1 MLVVPTVVAGTTANC
16 DSDLG
21 VRVRILALLLI
32 LPSLCFADDWTRE
45 DTYTQAALTA
55 LLIVDWGQTR
65 YLVKHPI
72 DPKQPDGTYN
82 WRAEGYNRF
91 LGEHPS
97 IGRVNN
103 YHVAVLAGHAAIS
116 TLLPPGW
123 RKGWQ
128 YVWIGIESDTV
139 YRNHHIGLRV
149 DF

>member
-1 MLVVPTVVAGTTANC
+1 M
-16 DSDLG
+16 
-21 VRVRILALLLI
+21 RLALLL
-32 LPSLCFADDWTRE
+32 LLFVAGTAHAGDDWTRE
-45 DTYTQAALTA
+45 DSYRQAALTA
-55 LLIVDWGQTR
+55 LLVIDWGQTR

-82 WRAEGYNRF
+82 WRKEGYNRF

-103 YHVAVLAGHAAIS
+103 YIAVAIAGHAAIS
-116 TLLPPGW
+116 MLLPPDW

-128 YVWIGIESDTV
+128 YVWIGLETDTV
-139 YRNHHIGLRV
+139 YRNHHIGLKI